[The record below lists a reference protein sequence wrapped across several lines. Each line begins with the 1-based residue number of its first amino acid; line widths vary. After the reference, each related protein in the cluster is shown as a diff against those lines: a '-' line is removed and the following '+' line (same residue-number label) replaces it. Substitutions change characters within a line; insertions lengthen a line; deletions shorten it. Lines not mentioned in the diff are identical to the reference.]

1 MDFGNTGQTILFV
14 AVIIGLLLLQ
24 FVFRRR
30 RSPATTQQQIVQ
42 SLLAEV
48 RFNLRLAEVLSL
60 NWQAKKFITTG
71 WQIDKNKL
79 DFLEQSLQSTLS
91 DAFAIAED
99 FNQQLVV
106 AKKYK
111 SSSYMANIDMA
122 KLKEKLTK
130 SREGLEEWLLSKTG
144 TKEPSTKP
152 PSMTDILFGGRR

>member
-1 MDFGNTGQTILFV
+1 MDFGDTGQTILIF
-14 AVIIGLLLLQ
+14 AVIIGLLVLQ

-30 RSPATTQQQIVQ
+30 RSPATTQQQIVE

-48 RFNLRLAEVLSL
+48 RFNLRLADVLTL
-60 NWQAKKFITTG
+60 NWQAKRFITTS

-79 DFLEQSLQSTLS
+79 DFLDQSLQSTLS

-99 FNQQLVV
+99 FNHQLGM

-122 KLKEKLTK
+122 KLKEKLTQ
-130 SREGLEEWLLSKTG
+130 SREGLEKWLLSKTG
-144 TKEPSTKP
+144 TTEPQTKY
-152 PSMTDILFGGRR
+152 PSITDIFFGGRR